1 MKRFLS
7 ILLIAALGGIQ
18 SAFSKVDPL
27 VRTEWS
33 QTAPYNAFCPQ
44 GTLAGCVAIA
54 MAQVMNYHR
63 YPLHG
68 KGKLSYLWNKQK
80 LSADFSST
88 WYRWDD
94 MEHLNPSA
102 AQLIYQCGVSVFM
115 DYSPSFSGSNEY
127 YAKSALV
134 DNFGYSED
142 ILLRARNLYEDSEW
156 KKLLC
161 EDLDKGWP
169 IIYSSGGHTFVVDG
183 YDEKGNFHA
192 NMGFGPSG
200 GNRYY
205 TIDELGKRSNST
217 ALVHIHPADD
227 GKEEPLLVIF
237 LKDATSVQIPCKV
250 VKELNVIDD
259 SSLRIVRT
267 EGTPEKFPPSGIS
280 YLKVY

>member
-1 MKRFLS
+1 
-7 ILLIAALGGIQ
+7 
-18 SAFSKVDPL
+18 
-27 VRTEWS
+27 
-33 QTAPYNAFCPQ
+33 
-44 GTLAGCVAIA
+44 
-54 MAQVMNYHR
+54 
-63 YPLHG
+63 
-68 KGKLSYLWNKQK
+68 
-80 LSADFSST
+80 
-88 WYRWDD
+88 
-94 MEHLNPSA
+94 
-102 AQLIYQCGVSVFM
+102 M

-227 GKEEPLLVIF
+227 GKEEPLLIIF
-237 LKDATSVQIPCKV
+237 LKDATSVKIPCKA
-250 VKELNVIDD
+250 ELAERVGCSEASVYNWQQLAEFREYYHQCCEKRFR
-259 SSLRIVRT
+259 SY
-267 EGTPEKFPPSGIS
+267 EGLAIKKLVENADKGNQKAIE
-280 YLKVY
+280 YLLNYIGYKPVEQQEMQLDAKIEVDYGED